1 MTNKIV
7 NLEEIREML
16 EEDKQHITY
25 VDEVSK
31 ADDWKH
37 NLVEI
42 KIAGHNDI
50 PCRIATLKEAAALN
64 LNYKFIRV
72 QEGIFMQEYKV
83 DQDYECLEKI
93 YVNINWAKSVHEKE
107 VKYHVY
113 CPMYCLNSKKSLT
126 I

>member
-1 MTNKIV
+1 MNKIV

-16 EEDKQHITY
+16 QEDEQHITF
-25 VDEVSK
+25 VDEVDRSK
-31 ADDWKH
+31 DWEH

-50 PCRIATLKEAAALN
+50 PCRVATLKQAASLN

-83 DQDYECLEKI
+83 DADYECLEKI
-93 YVNINWAKSVHEKE
+93 YVNINWAKSVYEKE

-113 CPMYCLNSKKSLT
+113 CPHYIMNSRKSLT